1 MSARILVAGIGN
13 DLLGDDGF
21 GVTAIRRLAA
31 RGVPHDVR
39 LHESGIAGIGLVQEL
54 LDGFEALVML
64 DAADRG
70 AAPGTL
76 HLLEVE
82 VPDTA
87 TLSDERRRELMSD
100 MHWTVPS
107 LALILAR
114 ALDALPPKVFIL
126 GCQPTEMGLGIGL
139 SPAVDRA
146 ATEAVERVLA
156 LIVTL
161 SAGSGAGSLARRE
174 PVPAPAAE
182 SPSGVGR

>member
-1 MSARILVAGIGN
+1 MRARVLVAGIGN

-21 GVTAIRRLAA
+21 GVVAIRRLAA

-39 LHESGIAGIGLVQEL
+39 LHEAGIAGIGLVQEL

-156 LIVTL
+156 LIATL

-174 PVPAPAAE
+174 PVPAPAAA